1 MTTPRELVNSFYES
15 IIKGDMELYQSIIH
29 DEYEVS
35 VPANRGV
42 LSGTYGREKVLNE
55 VFPTVVGKLNL
66 EDFTFCKNF
75 KIMCEDENWIVVIC
89 EAEGTSIS
97 GERYDQTYAHLF
109 SFQDEKIRRLI
120 EFQDTALA
128 DRALWGN
135 DTPFVEPD
143 SPFTYQ
149 PLITQNKLGSSARR
163 PKYQSTYSWKNWLPR
178 SFLPKITVS

>member
-1 MTTPRELVNSFYES
+1 MTTPRELVNSFYEA
-15 IIKGDMELYQSIIH
+15 IINGNMELYQSIIH
-29 DEYEVS
+29 DDYEVS
-35 VPANRGV
+35 VPASRGV

-89 EAEGTSIS
+89 EAEGTSIT

-109 SFQDEKIRRLI
+109 SFQDEKIKRLI

-143 SPFTYQ
+143 RPFTY
-149 PLITQNKLGSSARR
+149 
-163 PKYQSTYSWKNWLPR
+163 
-178 SFLPKITVS
+178 

>member
-35 VPANRGV
+35 VPANKGV

-143 SPFTYQ
+143 SPLHTNNRYINTEWVRLDANPNTNPHIHGNIGCPFHFGQ
-149 PLITQNKLGSSARR
+149 K
-163 PKYQSTYSWKNWLPR
+163 
-178 SFLPKITVS
+178 